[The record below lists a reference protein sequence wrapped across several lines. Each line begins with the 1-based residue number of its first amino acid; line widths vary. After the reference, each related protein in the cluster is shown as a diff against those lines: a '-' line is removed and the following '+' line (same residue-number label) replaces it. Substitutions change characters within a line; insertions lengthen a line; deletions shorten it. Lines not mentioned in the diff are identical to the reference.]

1 MLGEQ
6 VEKNEEPK
14 ILDKEPTHV
23 DHREDMSF
31 FDDVH
36 PAIDDDGVMGA
47 PNKNIIIDDDD
58 LPQEFHEQLH
68 KSLVRPTTETPTEQQ
83 PLLSRE
89 EKLSPFD
96 QIQRPINLDTSSR
109 P

>member
-89 EKLSPFD
+89 ERLSPFD
-96 QIQRPINLDTSSR
+96 QIQRPINLNKSSKT
-109 P
+109 

>member
-1 MLGEQ
+1 MLGLETEQ
-6 VEKNEEPK
+6 NAQPEIV
-14 ILDKEPTHV
+14 DKKPTHLN
-23 DHREDMSF
+23 HMEDMDF
-31 FDDVH
+31 FDNAY
-36 PAIDDDGVMGA
+36 PAIDGGDVIGVA
-47 PNKNIIIDDDD
+47 NKNTIIDDD

-96 QIQRPINLDTSSR
+96 QIQRPMKLNKSSKT
-109 P
+109 

>member
-23 DHREDMSF
+23 DHREDMGF

-96 QIQRPINLDTSSR
+96 QIQRPIHLNKSSR

>member
-1 MLGEQ
+1 MLGPEIEQ
-6 VEKNEEPK
+6 NAQPEIV
-14 ILDKEPTHV
+14 DKKPTHLN
-23 DHREDMSF
+23 HIEDMDF
-31 FDDVH
+31 FDNAH
-36 PAIDDDGVMGA
+36 PAIDGGDVIGGA
-47 PNKNIIIDDDD
+47 NKNIIIDDDD

-96 QIQRPINLDTSSR
+96 QIQRPIHLNKSPRT
-109 P
+109 

>member
-1 MLGEQ
+1 MLGPEI
-6 VEKNEEPK
+6 EKNEQPQ
-14 ILDKEPTHV
+14 ISDKKPTHLN
-23 DHREDMSF
+23 HIEDMDF
-31 FDDVH
+31 FDNAH
-36 PAIDDDGVMGA
+36 PAIDGGDVIGGA
-47 PNKNIIIDDDD
+47 NKNIIIDDD

-96 QIQRPINLDTSSR
+96 QIQRPINLNKSSR